1 MRKRIAHRL
10 LSVADD
16 IAESVALYLRQPMA
30 SRVTWAAP
38 SWDEPTPPSPVRS
51 PRVPTRPQSAT
62 RAPIRQNIRE
72 LLTAEV
78 ADHERWANQTLEMV
92 DNGHQ
97 AFRKT
102 FDLMEGNMKALLKHK
117 DDMMCQV
124 CEEAARKLQNVVTA
138 EAARDALHTTNAMQV
153 GEIENLRSKVAA
165 LEEQLREQGTS
176 AAGVATQLNQA
187 LANEKEA
194 RIEALATEQEA
205 RIEHVSVFILRSI
218 IHRDVRRAFNSW
230 VELREARSFAFGRL
244 KQAALRLRNSVKARA
259 FREMA
264 STCERLAQ
272 AKLDAARETHFNTSL
287 AERDAE
293 NADALKRAKEH
304 DTRMAAIV
312 EAHAVEVEWLKG
324 EIEAHTP
331 RNRPRESPRGVVRW
345 HNF

>member
-1 MRKRIAHRL
+1 
-10 LSVADD
+10 
-16 IAESVALYLRQPMA
+16 MA

-272 AKLDAARETHFNTSL
+272 AKLDAAREAHFNTSL